1 VKKALLIGLIVCV
14 LAVGG
19 IGAAFAAGISSWNNV
34 GMLAR
39 GGTTVSGIG
48 VDKMGYVISS
58 GKYDP
63 AQLCGVILSFD
74 ALVPANS
81 VIFIS
86 VRDDGTP
93 SDELAYYAAD
103 NNAAIPKGADTT
115 FWLYNMSNVQYTPGT
130 HLGGLPDVSQVT
142 TIVVTVAGNSTYNTP

>member
-1 VKKALLIGLIVCV
+1 MKKALLIGLLVCA
-14 LAVGG
+14 LALGT
-19 IGAAFAAGISSWNNV
+19 IGAAFAAGITSWNNV

-39 GGTTVSGIG
+39 GSTTVSGIG

-58 GKYDP
+58 GVKDP

-74 ALVPANS
+74 EYVPAGS

-93 SDELAYYAAD
+93 SHELAYYAAD
-103 NNAAIPKGADTT
+103 SLGPIVKGADTT
-115 FWLYNMSNVQYTPGT
+115 FWLYNLSNVQYTPGT
-130 HLGGLPDVSQVT
+130 HLAGLPGVAAVT
-142 TIVVTVAGNSTYNTP
+142 TIVVTVAGNSSYNTP